1 MAEAAKFLN
10 LPIFGRYNYLEQ
22 WMMKLRDNDV
32 LTGLKVSLESTNMQ
46 CLDTH
51 FQPKQNMSKTHLI
64 YMKMTWKKTEI
75 II

>member
-1 MAEAAKFLN
+1 
-10 LPIFGRYNYLEQ
+10 
-22 WMMKLRDNDV
+22 MMKLKDNDE

-51 FQPKQNMSKTHLI
+51 FQQKQNMSKTHLI
-64 YMKMTWKKTEI
+64 YMRMTWKKPEI